1 MANLYAVA
9 QTVDNAG
16 VDIAASALGFNKKAT
31 AGQGIAGSTHILS
44 VDLNDSGNHTQ
55 ATIDGFLNGIQHGKG
70 LVTSS
75 VLDAF
80 TVVAVKGA
88 VGDAA
93 ITVVVQGTGTP
104 STVAQ
109 EYFANVDI
117 VTLTTIP
124 GISG

>member
-1 MANLYAVA
+1 MPSLTNNAKA
-9 QTVDNAG
+9 QAG
-16 VDIAASALGFNKKAT
+16 NGLNGK
-31 AGQGIAGSTHILS
+31 THILT

-55 ATIDGFLNGIQHGKG
+55 ATIDGFVNGIQHGKG

-75 VLDAF
+75 VKDAF
-80 TVVAVKGA
+80 TVAGIVGA

-93 ITVVVQGTGTP
+93 ITVAVQGTGTP

-117 VTLTTIP
+117 TSVITFDQA
-124 GISG
+124 